1 MKRRLLVLS
10 LIACTVGVN
19 ATAQQDRAMTHFMY
33 EKMSVNPGATGIN
46 FLDGFCG
53 TSIYRNQWDK
63 VNGAPNSVVLNAEGN
78 IDRYMANTGVGIA
91 FYHDAIAYTRQ
102 NTAVINFAHHFQFG
116 GVGQLGVGVGIG
128 VTSLGMNPEWVPPTS
143 NPDNSLP
150 EAFSQT
156 KFDANFGL
164 YFKANA
170 GYYIGL
176 SATHIPGP
184 RFNDSLVSATSPTGL
199 SSVRHFYLMGGHTI
213 ERIVN
218 NDDLEMNLFVRT
230 DLIKTSF
237 DLNARYIWNKMLYGG
252 LTYRMSDAV
261 GIMAGANVLSLM
273 NGGQSPPRAPQ
284 LTVGY
289 SYDISVHKLS
299 SISTGSHEMFVKYC
313 YFLPPVP
320 ISKSKHP
327 RWL

>member
-1 MKRRLLVLS
+1 MKKRLLVLS
-10 LIACTVGVN
+10 LIACAIGGN

-33 EKMSVNPGATGIN
+33 EKMSVNPAATGIN

-63 VNGAPNSVVLNAEGN
+63 VNGAPNSVVLNVEGN
-78 IDRYMANTGVGIA
+78 IDRYMSNTGVGIA
-91 FYHDAIAYTRQ
+91 FYHDAVGYTRQ
-102 NTAVINFAHHFQFG
+102 NTAVLNFAHHFQLG
-116 GVGQLGVGVGIG
+116 GIGQLGVGFGVGI
-128 VTSLGMNPEWVPPTS
+128 TSLGINGDKWVPPVTL
-143 NPDNSLP
+143 NDPSLP
-150 EAFSQT
+150 QTFSKT
-156 KFDANFGL
+156 KFDANFGF

-170 GYYIGL
+170 GYYVGL
-176 SATHIPGP
+176 SSTHIPGSTFQDDILTP
-184 RFNDSLVSATSPTGL
+184 AGL
-199 SSVRHFYLMGGHTI
+199 SSARHYYLMGGHTI
-213 ERIVN
+213 SDIVN

-237 DLNARYIWNKMLYGG
+237 DLNVRYFWNNMLYGG

-261 GIMAGANVLSLM
+261 GIMAGANVLNLM
-273 NGGQSPPRAPQ
+273 NGGDSRARDPQ

-289 SYDISVHKLS
+289 SYDISVHRLS
-299 SISTGSHEMFVKYC
+299 TISTGSHEMFVKYC